1 MSDPFGSTSAAGQ
14 QSPVVPPVPPEGD
27 WPGVWAAPDQ
37 PGTMGSANPG
47 AGAPHRTGHRSRLVA
62 GAAVLVIGGLV
73 AGVGIGHGVWRPGL
87 SLVLHR
93 TTASAGAGAGAASS
107 AVGSATDAVVDVY
120 TTLGYQGGQAAGTG
134 IVLTSN
140 GQVLTN
146 HHVIAGSTSISVT
159 DVGNGQSYPATVVGY
174 DKSRDLAVLQLRG
187 ASGLTTAPLGD
198 ATKLRVGDPVMGIG
212 NAGGAGGQPSQAAGS
227 VTALDQSITA
237 ADQDGSD
244 PEQLT
249 GLIQVDAAIQP
260 GDSGGPLV
268 NSAGQVVGIDTAAAA
283 SSATQSFTPVST
295 TGGGGEGYAIPINQA
310 LSVAQQI
317 EQGQASATVHLGP
330 TAFLGVQIA
339 PSGFAGDPQFGAG
352 TSTVGGALVDGVL
365 ANTAAAQAGLTGG
378 DLITAVNGQP
388 IDSPTALSTAMAALH
403 PGDTVT
409 LQWTDQ
415 AGTTH
420 TATGNLTAGP
430 AA

>member
-1 MSDPFGSTSAAGQ
+1 M
-14 QSPVVPPVPPEGD
+14 PEED
-27 WPGVWAAPDQ
+27 WPGVWAAPEQ
-37 PGTMGSANPG
+37 PGTGSANLV
-47 AGAPHRTGHRSRLVA
+47 AVTRHRTGHRSPLVA

-73 AGVGIGHGVWRPGL
+73 AGVGIGHGVWRPAL

-93 TTASAGAGAGAASS
+93 TTASGGAGAGSTSS
-107 AVGSATDAVVDVY
+107 TVGSATDAVVDVY

-140 GQVLTN
+140 GMVLTN

-159 DVGNGQSYPATVVGY
+159 DVGNGQTYPATVVGY

-198 ATKLRVGDPVMGIG
+198 ATTLRVGDAVAGIG

-244 PEQLT
+244 PEQLS

-268 NSAGQVVGIDTAAAA
+268 NSAGQVVGIDTAASA
-283 SSATQSFTPVST
+283 SSDRQSFTPVST

-317 EQGQASATVHLGP
+317 DQGQASATVHIGP

-339 PSGFAGDPQFGAG
+339 PTGSTEPPRVAGRW
-352 TSTVGGALVDGVL
+352 STVCWR
-365 ANTAAAQAGLTGG
+365 T
-378 DLITAVNGQP
+378 P
-388 IDSPTALSTAMAALH
+388 RRPK
-403 PGDTVT
+403 PG
-409 LQWTDQ
+409 
-415 AGTTH
+415 
-420 TATGNLTAGP
+420 
-430 AA
+430 

>member
-1 MSDPFGSTSAAGQ
+1 MSDPFDPTRAAGQ
-14 QSPVVPPVPPEGD
+14 QSRAVPPVPPEED
-27 WPGVWAAPDQ
+27 WPGVWAAPEQ
-37 PGTMGSANPG
+37 PGTGSANLV
-47 AGAPHRTGHRSRLVA
+47 AVTRHRTGHRSPLVA

-73 AGVGIGHGVWRPGL
+73 AGVGIGHGVWRPAL

-93 TTASAGAGAGAASS
+93 TTASGGAGAGSTSS
-107 AVGSATDAVVDVY
+107 TVGSATDAVVDVY

-140 GQVLTN
+140 GMVLTN

-159 DVGNGQSYPATVVGY
+159 DVGNGQTYPATVVGY

-198 ATKLRVGDPVMGIG
+198 ATTLRVGDAVAGIG

-244 PEQLT
+244 PEQLS

-268 NSAGQVVGIDTAAAA
+268 NSAGQVVGIDTAASA
-283 SSATQSFTPVST
+283 SSDTQSFTPVST

-317 EQGQASATVHLGP
+317 DQGQASATVHIGP

-339 PSGFAGDPQFGAG
+339 PTGLDG
-352 TSTVGGALVDGVL
+352 TATSGGALVDGVL
-365 ANTAAAQAGLTGG
+365 ADTAAAQAGLTGG
-378 DLITAVNGQP
+378 DLITVVNGQP
-388 IDSPTALSTAMAALH
+388 IDSPTALGTAMAALH

-415 AGTTH
+415 AGATH
-420 TATGNLTAGP
+420 TATGKLTAGP